1 MNRQLI
7 TRHDDTSN
15 GLTGSHSY
23 ACPPLLRQLR
33 PHLGQHRLSTRQI
46 GVADRFVNGDD
57 LFQLDKGQ
65 PAT

>member
-1 MNRQLI
+1 
-7 TRHDDTSN
+7 
-15 GLTGSHSY
+15 
-23 ACPPLLRQLR
+23 
-33 PHLGQHRLSTRQI
+33 LGQHRLSTRQI